1 MIYKMYCF
9 RISDEM
15 KDQLKKEA
23 EQKGM
28 TLNSYLNLIIAERL
42 K

>member
-23 EQKGM
+23 KEKGF
-28 TLNSYLNLIIAERL
+28 TLSTYIRKILAER
-42 K
+42 KK